1 MLLINIFF
9 FLSIYISK
17 VLKKTINNPFL
28 FRYCRTGGKP
38 LFLYEESE
46 PSKCTNCQ
54 GKLLFE
60 LQILPSLITYLN
72 LICGDDHLGSGH
84 LEFGTA
90 LIYTCENNCWNE
102 GDTYKF
108 EHVIVQEEKLF

>member
-1 MLLINIFF
+1 M
-9 FLSIYISK
+9 SI
-17 VLKKTINNPFL
+17 VLEKTITEQFL

-46 PSKCTNCQ
+46 PNECTNCK

-60 LQILPSLITYLN
+60 LQILPSLITYLK

-102 GDTYKF
+102 GDTYKY
-108 EHVIVQEEKLF
+108 ECVIVQEEKLF

>member
-1 MLLINIFF
+1 
-9 FLSIYISK
+9 
-17 VLKKTINNPFL
+17 LKKLTEQFL
-28 FRYCRTGGKP
+28 FRYCRTEGKP

-46 PSKCTNCQ
+46 PNECTNCK

-60 LQILPSLITYLN
+60 LQILPSLITYLK

-102 GDTYKF
+102 GDTYKH
-108 EHVIVQEEKLF
+108 ECVIVQEEKLF